1 VQLSIYA
8 HCALI
13 SGAFPD
19 QEVQCGI
26 WSFVAPDEG
35 PKMLNISG
43 DSYISKSDLEL
54 PMKSVKSIILDILN
68 PEKDFVEEDSTG
80 WG

>member
-1 VQLSIYA
+1 
-8 HCALI
+8 
-13 SGAFPD
+13 
-19 QEVQCGI
+19 
-26 WSFVAPDEG
+26 
-35 PKMLNISG
+35 MLNISG

-68 PEKDFVEEDSTG
+68 PEKDFVEEDSAG